1 MEEKNMSTIYCNS
14 SNIGKL
20 LEEIN
25 IGLEIGNEIKLKI
38 ILDKSMSLYYG
49 YFVYY
54 GFQIIN
60 IIEIGKKVIVD
71 ISKQKT
77 IGDICDKKYSWLI
90 KLPRTG
96 IYGKRIYVYKFRTMQ
111 PYAEYIQDFVINTN
125 GLNNDGTIK
134 NDFRITKVGRF
145 LRRYWLD
152 ELPMILNLLKGDLKL
167 IGFRPLS
174 DVMLNTY
181 PKNFVKIRNRY
192 KPGLIPP
199 YYIDKP
205 KNFDGLIESEERYI
219 KQYISRGSITDVI
232 YFCKFINALLF
243 KGVRSS

>member
-1 MEEKNMSTIYCNS
+1 MSIVYCNS

-25 IGLEIGNEIKLKI
+25 GGLEVGDTVELKI
-38 ILDKSMSLYYG
+38 QLDQALYYG

-54 GFQIIN
+54 GFKVQSV
-60 IIEIGKKVIVD
+60 IEENMKTIVD
-71 ISKQKT
+71 IVKHKT
-77 IGDICDKKYSWLI
+77 IGVIQDKKYSWLI

-96 IYGKRIYVYKFRTMQ
+96 KDGKRIFVYKVRTMQ
-111 PYAEYIQDFVINTN
+111 PYSEYIQDFVIEKN
-125 GLNNDGTIK
+125 GLNENGTIK
-134 NDFRITKVGRF
+134 NDFRITKWGIF

-152 ELPMILNLLKGDLKL
+152 ELPMLINFVKGELKI

-174 DVMLNTY
+174 DTMLKVY
-181 PKNFVKIRNRY
+181 PSEFVAIRNQY

-205 KNFDGLIESEERYI
+205 DGFDEIIESEKRYI
-219 KQYISRGSITDVI
+219 KKYDNNGIGTDMVYFYKFLCSIL
-232 YFCKFINALLF
+232 CG
-243 KGVRSS
+243 GVRSS

>member
-1 MEEKNMSTIYCNS
+1 MAIVYCNA

-25 IGLEIGNEIKLKI
+25 TGLGQGDQVTLKI
-38 ILDKSMSLYYG
+38 QKDATMYYG

-54 GFQIIN
+54 GFKIVDAFESKKITIIN
-60 IIEIGKKVIVD
+60 IIK
-71 ISKQKT
+71 SKT
-77 IGDICDKKYSWLI
+77 IDNIKEKKHSFLI

-96 IYGKRIYVYKFRTMQ
+96 KDGKKIYVYKLRTMQ
-111 PYAEYIQDFVINTN
+111 PYSEYIQDFVIEKN

-134 NDFRITKVGRF
+134 DDFRITKFGRF
-145 LRRYWLD
+145 ARKYWLD
-152 ELPMILNLLKGDLKL
+152 ELPMLLNWLKGDLKL

-174 DVMLNTY
+174 DVMLHTY
-181 PKNFVKIRNRY
+181 PKDFVEVRNMY

-199 YYIDKP
+199 YYIDNP
-205 KNFDGLIESEERYI
+205 DGFDEIIESEKRYI
-219 KQYISRGSITDVI
+219 EKYEKNGFITDI
-232 YFCKFINALLF
+232 KYFFMFLNRIFF

>member
-1 MEEKNMSTIYCNS
+1 MSVIYCNS

-25 IGLEIGNEIKLKI
+25 FGLNKGDEVKLKI
-38 ILDKSMSLYYG
+38 QLDQSLYYG
-49 YFVYY
+49 YFAYH
-54 GFQIIN
+54 GFQLKN
-60 IIEIGKKVIVD
+60 TIEKSSQAIVD
-71 ISKQKT
+71 LSKNKS
-77 IGDICDKKYSWLI
+77 IESIPDKRYSWLI

-96 IYGKRIYVYKFRTMQ
+96 QNGKRIFVYKIRTMQ
-111 PYAEYIQDFVINTN
+111 PYSEYIQDFVIEKN
-125 GLNNDGTIK
+125 GLNDDGTIK
-134 NDFRITKVGRF
+134 NDFRITKTGKF

-152 ELPMILNLLKGDLKL
+152 ELPMLFNLFNGDLKL

-174 DVMLNTY
+174 DTMLNAY
-181 PKNFVKIRNRY
+181 PRKFVKERNKY

-205 KNFDGLIESEERYI
+205 DSFEDLIKSEKKYIDKYKKNGFV
-219 KQYISRGSITDVI
+219 TDVS
-232 YFCKFINALLF
+232 YFGKFLNALFF